1 MGAMTVPHSAASAAL
16 ARRRIVSD
24 LIAIHVDETALDDV
38 ALVVSEL
45 VSNAVRH
52 GRAVPGTGVSIG
64 WECGEDS
71 LQLRVTDGGS
81 VEGSPH
87 VRRAGP
93 KDTTG
98 RGLAVVR
105 SLADDWGVERDAD
118 GTTVWAR
125 IVTPCTEQS
134 ALAADAATVG
144 SLADR

>member
-1 MGAMTVPHSAASAAL
+1 MGAMTVPHAAASAAL

-24 LIAIHVDETALDDV
+24 LMAFHVRETALDDV

-64 WECGEDS
+64 WECVDDG

-81 VEGSPH
+81 AEEPQ

-105 SLADDWGVERDAD
+105 TLADDWGVERNAD

-125 IVTPCTEQS
+125 ILTPCEEPSTVAAGSDVTGS
-134 ALAADAATVG
+134 A
-144 SLADR
+144 SDR